1 LPFDIKNKKLSN
13 TLKVT
18 SSFGHTFDSTYTSTL
33 ATSRGYIGQGYEFI
47 VVQSLP
53 LEDIISDD
61 DEQ

>member
-1 LPFDIKNKKLSN
+1 M
-13 TLKVT
+13 T